1 MAVAQNTT
9 PVKWTGVRA
18 GNSRCW
24 AQRLRCCGF
33 TLVELLVVIAII
45 GILIALLLPA
55 VQAAREAA
63 RCSQCSNN
71 EKQMGLGLHN
81 YYAAFKHFPPGVI
94 VPSFDATNSHGP
106 ACFGWGGLI
115 IPFMEENTLAS
126 QYKLIPNFP
135 NYDWETATSGS
146 LSAGTLSKTSLDVYS
161 CPDDQMPAINSF
173 YNGGKDPY
181 AKSNYV
187 GIAGTNGA
195 LDGTVQ
201 TPATKGVSW
210 PFVTTQTAG
219 VFGANSK
226 TRIGDILD
234 GTSFTLMIGERDGSR
249 AVLITSGRY
258 AAYWPG
264 AIRAQWANSHLSNV
278 DNDINGNFLL
288 NSTNFA
294 YGTGSYHQQ
303 GGNFAFADGRVQF
316 ISENIDGPTWS
327 HLGTMADGIAVG
339 SF

>member
-1 MAVAQNTT
+1 MVIAQITT
-9 PVKWTGVRA
+9 RESIGNNA
-18 GNSRCW
+18 GQFGGS
-24 AQRLRCCGF
+24 AQRRRSCGF

-45 GILIALLLPA
+45 GTLIAMLLPA
-55 VQAAREAA
+55 VQSAREAA
-63 RCSQCSNN
+63 RRSQCSNN

-94 VPSFDATNSHGP
+94 VPSFDATSSHGP

-115 IPFMEENTLAS
+115 IPFMEENSLGV
-126 QYKLIPNFP
+126 QYKSIPNFP
-135 NYDWETATSGS
+135 NYDWEMATAGS
-146 LSAGTLSKTSLDVYS
+146 LSAGTLSKTSLNVYS

-195 LDGTVQ
+195 LDGTLL
-201 TPATKGVSW
+201 TPSTKGVGW

-226 TRIGDILD
+226 TKIGDILD
-234 GTSFTLMIGERDGSR
+234 GTSNTFMVGERDGSR
-249 AVLITSGRY
+249 AVLVTSGRY

-278 DNDINGNFLL
+278 DDDINGNFLL
-288 NSTNFA
+288 NSVNFA
-294 YGTGSYHQQ
+294 YGTGSYHPQ
-303 GGNFAFADGRVQF
+303 GANFTFADGRVQF

-327 HLGTMADGIAVG
+327 RLGTMADGVAVG
-339 SF
+339 NY